1 MKKSEKSEK
10 KEEKVAL
17 VLLDIVS
24 DTRTSTAVQGVRALG
39 QVHTSLSPE
48 PNMDLWRTGKAER
61 VRPPKTRFN
70 FQLLRGFW
78 IFALK
83 VSGKR
88 PEKKLYCGIF
98 VGEGTLVG
106 IHSRF

>member
-1 MKKSEKSEK
+1 MGVKKSEKSEK

-61 VRPPKTRFN
+61 VRPPKTRLIFN
-70 FQLLRGFW
+70 F
-78 IFALK
+78 
-83 VSGKR
+83 
-88 PEKKLYCGIF
+88 Y
-98 VGEGTLVG
+98 GETG
-106 IHSRF
+106 SSP